1 MFMIAANVKEIKKKN
16 FFEILPEPIYPQLRF
31 NGLGSNQKMNSKT
44 AEINQIKTITLCHK
58 LWEKLVES
66 NCCDKSYKVTPSLV

>member
-1 MFMIAANVKEIKKKN
+1 MIAANVKEIQKKI
-16 FFEILPEPIYPQLRF
+16 FEILPEPIYPHLRF
-31 NGLGSNQKMNSKT
+31 NGLGSNQKKNSKT

-66 NCCDKSYKVTPSLV
+66 NCCDKSSEVKVTPSLV